1 MKRLDDFVKENP
13 ILFNALTYHRT
24 HKNEFLDFEA
34 YPYLR
39 RIYADGARNLG
50 IMKATQ
56 CGASEYAVVRDF
68 ALAMQGFNVFHVLPT
83 DKILS
88 RYVKERFDKSLLFT
102 PEYAAQ
108 VKSNSVTLKQIGD
121 GAVTFVGSNST
132 ANFTEFPADD
142 AIIDENDQ
150 CDQNNIKMVEDRLA
164 NSKRR
169 STYIVGNPT
178 VTDFGVHAKYKNSKQ
193 FQWHIKCPRCGKW
206 FHPEFLAH
214 AVERLDENVWTYR
227 DRDWQAADARD
238 PQMLHD
244 CGAPINRKQNGE
256 WLAQNPTAEN
266 SYYHIGKEFSTQ
278 VSMRELCAAF
288 ARGLDNEAEMQ
299 RFYNS
304 DLGLPYTQ
312 KGSFISTEDLNAAV
326 RAYPRVSTC
335 KEPCVCGIDVGNS
348 LHTVVCQILP
358 DGAERIILIAE
369 LKTLDDIKQLNG
381 RFNIV
386 CGVVDAMPE
395 IRLAR
400 DISSWK
406 NWYRCEFHSA
416 KSFDKIEI
424 RHIADGKKAQVN
436 RTEILDAVSA
446 KIREQRILLPRDVAG
461 VPGFYAQVT
470 ALTRVFNETR
480 QEYEWVGEKADH
492 YFFALAYAAV
502 ARRVLGV
509 HL

>member
-1 MKRLDDFVKENP
+1 MKRLNDFAVENP

-24 HKNEFLDFEA
+24 HKNEFLDFGA

-39 RIYADGARNLG
+39 QIYADTTRSLG

-68 ALAMQGFNVFHVLPT
+68 ALALQGLNVFHVLPT

-88 RYVKERFDKSLLFT
+88 RYVKERFDKSLRFT
-102 PEYAAQ
+102 PEYARQ
-108 VKSNSVTLKQIGD
+108 VKASAVTLKQIGA
-121 GAVTFVGSNST
+121 GTVAFVGSNST

-150 CDQNNIKMVEDRLA
+150 CDQNNLKMVEDRLA

-178 VTDFGVHAKYKNSKQ
+178 ITDFGIHAKYKQSKQ
-193 FQWHIKCPRCGKW
+193 YLWHIKYPRCGEW
-206 FHPEFLAH
+206 FHPEFLEH
-214 AVERLDENVWTYR
+214 AVERVAENVWTYR
-227 DRDWQAADARD
+227 DRAWQPTDVRD
-238 PQMLHD
+238 PYMFHA
-244 CGAPINRKQNGE
+244 CGAPIDRKQDGE
-256 WLAQNPTAEN
+256 WIAQNPVAEA

-312 KGSFISTEDLNAAV
+312 KGSFISEAELTAV
-326 RAYPRVSTC
+326 VKTYPRVSAC
-335 KEPCVCGIDVGNS
+335 KEACVCGIDVGNS
-348 LHTVVCQILP
+348 LHTIVSQILP
-358 DGAERIILIAE
+358 DGAERLIFIAE
-369 LKTLDDIKQLNG
+369 LKTLDDVKQLNM

-400 DISSWK
+400 EISSWQH
-406 NWYRCEFHSA
+406 WYRCEFHGA
-416 KSFDKIEI
+416 KAFDKIEV

-446 KIREQRILLPRDVAG
+446 KVREQRLYLPRDAAS
-461 VPGFYAQVT
+461 VPGFYPQIT

-502 ARRVLGV
+502 ARRILGV
-509 HL
+509 HI